1 MPPKNI
7 YRSRKVV
14 SCKYCFYEKNDECQL
29 RVCPYVAERITAKV
43 INYEKLILEFFKG
56 NQPRLF
62 STRLRKHC
70 RTYRHFSYLS
80 TSHRKLF
87 EQTRDE
93 IARITYTPVCGADL
107 AILYLSTSDE
117 LMSKHIIPLITHA
130 KQLSWRFESNGSLNA
145 KKYAIFKTAK
155 QFTKGDFEI
164 NPQEFLSSEFVPDS
178 TFSLIINALLLAN
191 YSFFTMGGARSHD
204 IEDGILNPT
213 APDFEEQYWALR
225 RMGGRFR
232 VNHCSWWKQE
242 LPCVSE
248 YEEAKRNLDRVDYK
262 VDYIVTHCA
271 PNNIVDKLGEG
282 GYIYDPLTDFLENV
296 REKAS
301 FHYWLFGHYH
311 NNKIIDDRF
320 VLLWEQMVQ
329 VL

>member
-43 INYEKLILEFFKG
+43 INYEKLNLEFFKG

-191 YSFFTMGGARSHD
+191 FGMGRS
-204 IEDGILNPT
+204 LYLSP
-213 APDFEEQYWALR
+213 
-225 RMGGRFR
+225 
-232 VNHCSWWKQE
+232 SKQ
-242 LPCVSE
+242 
-248 YEEAKRNLDRVDYK
+248 
-262 VDYIVTHCA
+262 
-271 PNNIVDKLGEG
+271 PNMVVPW
-282 GYIYDPLTDFLENV
+282 IYFPHWGLAML
-296 REKAS
+296 
-301 FHYWLFGHYH
+301 
-311 NNKIIDDRF
+311 
-320 VLLWEQMVQ
+320 
-329 VL
+329 

>member
-117 LMSKHIIPLITHA
+117 SMTKHIIPVITHTR
-130 KQLSWRFESNGSLNA
+130 QLSWRFESNGSLSA
-145 KKYAIFKTAK
+145 REYAVFKTAK
-155 QFTKGDFEI
+155 QFGRGEFEI
-164 NPQEFLSSEFVPDS
+164 NPHEFLSSEFVPDS

-191 YSFFTMGGARSHD
+191 YDS
-204 IEDGILNPT
+204 
-213 APDFEEQYWALR
+213 
-225 RMGGRFR
+225 
-232 VNHCSWWKQE
+232 
-242 LPCVSE
+242 CVLS
-248 YEEAKRNLDRVDYK
+248 L
-262 VDYIVTHCA
+262 
-271 PNNIVDKLGEG
+271 
-282 GYIYDPLTDFLENV
+282 
-296 REKAS
+296 
-301 FHYWLFGHYH
+301 
-311 NNKIIDDRF
+311 
-320 VLLWEQMVQ
+320 
-329 VL
+329 

>member
-14 SCKYCFYEKNDECQL
+14 SCKYCFYEKNDECQ
-29 RVCPYVAERITAKV
+29 RRACPYVAERITEKV

-130 KQLSWRFESNGSLNA
+130 KQLFWRFESTVEENDEGVCIVTPELVQA
-145 KKYAIFKTAK
+145 
-155 QFTKGDFEI
+155 QF
-164 NPQEFLSSEFVPDS
+164 PQAEYFNLEGVP
-178 TFSLIINALLLAN
+178 N
-191 YSFFTMGGARSHD
+191 MGGDIDTYLIDSFQLAQLVTSRASGAPRGSGAASMPTMTRTARCACCS
-204 IEDGILNPT
+204 LTATPT
-213 APDFEEQYWALR
+213 
-225 RMGGRFR
+225 
-232 VNHCSWWKQE
+232 
-242 LPCVSE
+242 
-248 YEEAKRNLDRVDYK
+248 
-262 VDYIVTHCA
+262 
-271 PNNIVDKLGEG
+271 
-282 GYIYDPLTDFLENV
+282 
-296 REKAS
+296 
-301 FHYWLFGHYH
+301 
-311 NNKIIDDRF
+311 
-320 VLLWEQMVQ
+320 
-329 VL
+329 

>member
-191 YSFFTMGGARSHD
+191 YGSLCTGNHRLGTKCSRTGSRSDLVTGGPNDCTRVILASMGRIKFFLSGKTCSHAARSAVP
-204 IEDGILNPT
+204 IPL
-213 APDFEEQYWALR
+213 Q
-225 RMGGRFR
+225 
-232 VNHCSWWKQE
+232 
-242 LPCVSE
+242 CVSH
-248 YEEAKRNLDRVDYK
+248 LPLIIQ
-262 VDYIVTHCA
+262 YIVCHQ
-271 PNNIVDKLGEG
+271 
-282 GYIYDPLTDFLENV
+282 
-296 REKAS
+296 S
-301 FHYWLFGHYH
+301 
-311 NNKIIDDRF
+311 
-320 VLLWEQMVQ
+320 Q
-329 VL
+329 

>member
-191 YSFFTMGGARSHD
+191 YGSCVLGLEVFHM
-204 IEDGILNPT
+204 IEIYWSDLTKEKQQEILDVLGENGNYDVFPIASIPDPEMDNGI
-213 APDFEEQYWALR
+213 
-225 RMGGRFR
+225 
-232 VNHCSWWKQE
+232 KQE
-242 LPCVSE
+242 M
-248 YEEAKRNLDRVDYK
+248 
-262 VDYIVTHCA
+262 
-271 PNNIVDKLGEG
+271 
-282 GYIYDPLTDFLENV
+282 
-296 REKAS
+296 
-301 FHYWLFGHYH
+301 
-311 NNKIIDDRF
+311 
-320 VLLWEQMVQ
+320 Q
-329 VL
+329 

>member
-1 MPPKNI
+1 MPA
-7 YRSRKVV
+7 
-14 SCKYCFYEKNDECQL
+14 ECL
-29 RVCPYVAERITAKV
+29 SLCSGA
-43 INYEKLILEFFKG
+43 NHCKG
-56 NQPRLF
+56 NQ
-62 STRLRKHC
+62 LRK
-70 RTYRHFSYLS
+70 TDLGIFQGKSAPTFFYAFEKTLQNLPPFSYLS

-191 YSFFTMGGARSHD
+191 YGS
-204 IEDGILNPT
+204 
-213 APDFEEQYWALR
+213 
-225 RMGGRFR
+225 
-232 VNHCSWWKQE
+232 
-242 LPCVSE
+242 CV
-248 YEEAKRNLDRVDYK
+248 
-262 VDYIVTHCA
+262 
-271 PNNIVDKLGEG
+271 LG
-282 GYIYDPLTDFLENV
+282 L
-296 REKAS
+296 
-301 FHYWLFGHYH
+301 
-311 NNKIIDDRF
+311 
-320 VLLWEQMVQ
+320 
-329 VL
+329 

>member
-130 KQLSWRFESNGSLNA
+130 KQLSWRFESMWLFLKEHRWSLLCQRRMKA
-145 KKYAIFKTAK
+145 LA
-155 QFTKGDFEI
+155 
-164 NPQEFLSSEFVPDS
+164 PP
-178 TFSLIINALLLAN
+178 SLIGWPLQ
-191 YSFFTMGGARSHD
+191 SPS
-204 IEDGILNPT
+204 
-213 APDFEEQYWALR
+213 
-225 RMGGRFR
+225 
-232 VNHCSWWKQE
+232 
-242 LPCVSE
+242 VS
-248 YEEAKRNLDRVDYK
+248 
-262 VDYIVTHCA
+262 
-271 PNNIVDKLGEG
+271 
-282 GYIYDPLTDFLENV
+282 
-296 REKAS
+296 
-301 FHYWLFGHYH
+301 
-311 NNKIIDDRF
+311 
-320 VLLWEQMVQ
+320 
-329 VL
+329 